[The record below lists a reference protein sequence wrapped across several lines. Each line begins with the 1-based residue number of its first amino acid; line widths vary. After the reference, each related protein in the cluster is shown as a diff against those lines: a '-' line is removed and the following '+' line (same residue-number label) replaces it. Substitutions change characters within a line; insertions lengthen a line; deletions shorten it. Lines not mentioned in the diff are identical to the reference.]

1 MFKRVLVIAALLAVA
16 AALLLSGCGRKG
28 RGRVIAR
35 VGSVEF
41 TVAELDRRLAE
52 LPPYVQQQFSGLE
65 GKKAFLDRLIEEEV
79 IFQAARQAGYET
91 DPDLKRTLEAVKR
104 RTMIQKYYSEDIEG
118 AVEVPEEEIVAYYD
132 EHDEQFQKRARVK
145 FRHVM
150 TNTRSEANTA
160 RNRIM
165 AGEDI
170 ASVARDVSV
179 DQATKQAGGLT
190 RAIALGDDLPG
201 AGMSAE
207 FIEGLF
213 EWKVGEVAGPL
224 RSDKGWHVLRIEDK
238 EEAGLKPLD
247 DVRDDIERSL
257 KPAKT
262 REYYDAVLA
271 QLKERFK
278 ATVDEAAFKPQTR
291 TEEELFT
298 LAQEAEDPLM
308 RLSYYGELILG
319 YPDGEHAD
327 EAQFMIG
334 FIHSEELGNYD
345 AARSAFN
352 RLLEHYPDS
361 ELRDSANWMLEN
373 MGKETP
379 PFDDSDVVDPG

>member
-1 MFKRVLVIAALLAVA
+1 
-16 AALLLSGCGRKG
+16 
-28 RGRVIAR
+28 
-35 VGSVEF
+35 
-41 TVAELDRRLAE
+41 
-52 LPPYVQQQFSGLE
+52 
-65 GKKAFLDRLIEEEV
+65 
-79 IFQAARQAGYET
+79 
-91 DPDLKRTLEAVKR
+91 
-104 RTMIQKYYSEDIEG
+104 
-118 AVEVPEEEIVAYYD
+118 
-132 EHDEQFQKRARVK
+132 
-145 FRHVM
+145 
-150 TNTRSEANTA
+150 
-160 RNRIM
+160 M